1 METMYQRSRIQEE
14 SLYYEMLKH
23 IGEYPIIG
31 LNAFLS
37 SKGSPTILPKEVIP
51 ACAEAAA
58 GRRATEEGNEAQI
71 RTMENPASNAGQTL
85 GYLEEPHSGGIG
97 LSATPSG
104 KHFSF
109 GHPALLLSQLPVGNF
124 LSSRLVCPER

>member
-1 METMYQRSRIQEE
+1 VFHPIDAERLTVQTKRMY
-14 SLYYEMLKH
+14 L
-23 IGEYPIIG
+23 
-31 LNAFLS
+31 
-37 SKGSPTILPKEVIP
+37 
-51 ACAEAAA
+51 
-58 GRRATEEGNEAQI
+58 
-71 RTMENPASNAGQTL
+71 TL

-97 LSATPSG
+97 LSATPAG